1 MVKVSFKRN
10 FQVNKNIQN
19 DENFVIIGVFD
30 MVKIK
35 VEANNKFPI
44 DLKCTL
50 LVTDDDLE
58 EYKMI

>member
-19 DENFVIIGVFD
+19 DENVVIIGVFD

-58 EYKMI
+58 EY

>member
-58 EYKMI
+58 EY

>member
-1 MVKVSFKRN
+1 MVKVSFKSN

-58 EYKMI
+58 EY

>member
-19 DENFVIIGVFD
+19 DENVVIIGVFD

-50 LVTDDDLE
+50 LVTDDD
-58 EYKMI
+58 